1 MPTRRELP
9 DWEVREELYRLAS
22 STLCGEASAEEVQRL
37 ESLVTGSAA
46 ARRSYA
52 EFICDICNLRAHAD
66 RLAAEAPLASAVR
79 GTAPRHASAGNGAAA
94 VAERPRRLLD
104 FLRGV
109 LRISR
114 SPSAAPWIAAAT
126 CAAVAAG
133 IFLWSRTSDVRPHV
147 TPNQAAVENK
157 TGGGP
162 QRGGDAEGTSNA
174 AAAPGGNNA
183 AKSAARSAAVAARL
197 KRASECRWAD
207 AATAPRQGDALA
219 AGSRVELLSGT
230 AEIVF
235 IDLAH
240 VTLQG
245 PGTLEIESNASARL
259 RSGSAMVNNP
269 AAANF
274 EFVTPGM
281 VFTLSSAE
289 FSVELKPNGTEQI
302 SVIRGEVAAAK
313 CVPGARIYK
322 NSPGGGPQTPEAGPD
337 RMILTANQSHVIDA
351 PSGPADRPRQR
362 TPRPADDGASA
373 DRSEFLRWNESSAK
387 LAKAPALIAYYDFQ
401 RDESAPIVL
410 RNRAATGDKLDGRI
424 EGATWVQGRWPAKGG

>member
-1 MPTRRELP
+1 MPLGRCR
-9 DWEVREELYRLAS
+9 
-22 STLCGEASAEEVQRL
+22 
-37 ESLVTGSAA
+37 
-46 ARRSYA
+46 
-52 EFICDICNLRAHAD
+52 NRA
-66 RLAAEAPLASAVR
+66 
-79 GTAPRHASAGNGAAA
+79 
-94 VAERPRRLLD
+94 
-104 FLRGV
+104 
-109 LRISR
+109 
-114 SPSAAPWIAAAT
+114 
-126 CAAVAAG
+126 
-133 IFLWSRTSDVRPHV
+133 
-147 TPNQAAVENK
+147 
-157 TGGGP
+157 
-162 QRGGDAEGTSNA
+162 
-174 AAAPGGNNA
+174 
-183 AKSAARSAAVAARL
+183 
-197 KRASECRWAD
+197 
-207 AATAPRQGDALA
+207 RQGDALA

-245 PGTLEIESNASARL
+245 PATLEIESNASARL

-337 RMILTANQSHVIDA
+337 RMILTANQSHVIDCA
-351 PSGPADRPRQR
+351 ERAADRPRQR
-362 TPRPADDGASA
+362 TPRPGGRRRDA
-373 DRSEFLRWNESSAK
+373 DRWIPSLERIQRQAGESPRFDRLLRFP
-387 LAKAPALIAYYDFQ
+387 AP
-401 RDESAPIVL
+401 RKAPIVL

-424 EGATWVQGRWPAKGG
+424 EGATWVQGRWPAKGAKVPRTAGIRPIEHLRPVRGSDRRRMDQIEWPEPAVDQHPKLGLVARPNRPMPLANRWQRIGGVGPLFYNHLRTTYCGRDHGFPQVHVGDRRPRRMVLLCVGL